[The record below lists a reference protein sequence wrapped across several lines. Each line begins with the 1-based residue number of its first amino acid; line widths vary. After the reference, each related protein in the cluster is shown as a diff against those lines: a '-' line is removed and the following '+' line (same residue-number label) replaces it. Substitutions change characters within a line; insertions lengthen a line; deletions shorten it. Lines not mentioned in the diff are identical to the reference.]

1 MEDCKARVAIYISMK
16 CKAFCSRSIYLSNC
30 TRAVGGWNGWN
41 EKIIFPALDINVE
54 STEKNTVAPA
64 QQPCRAV
71 SKETANPGL
80 GGESLRRKRSENC

>member
-54 STEKNTVAPA
+54 STEKIPLHPHNNHAGPSA
-64 QQPCRAV
+64 
-71 SKETANPGL
+71 
-80 GGESLRRKRSENC
+80 RRLQIQG